1 MHSSPPG
8 DGKVRIRRETKGRG
22 GKAVTTISGL
32 SLPAKDL
39 KALGS
44 ELKRLCG
51 TGGSVKDGTIE
62 IQGDQRE
69 RLLEALRQRGFD
81 VKLAGG

>member
-1 MHSSPPG
+1 VTASTPG
-8 DGKVRIRRETKGRG
+8 NGRVRIRRETKGRG
-22 GKAVTTISGL
+22 GKTVTTISGL
-32 SLPAKDL
+32 PLSSENL

-81 VKLAGG
+81 AKIAGG